1 MRFFRISWLH
11 KDVSIAEVTE
21 RLEGQYSYKVII
33 KKILSLLEEGIV
45 NSLVKVV
52 VQGSS
57 WYNNP

>member
-11 KDVSIAEVTE
+11 KDVSIAEVAE
-21 RLEGQYSYKVII
+21 RLEGQYFYKVII